1 LALYPNPVQDEL
13 NINYVTKS
21 GFEIRIYNSIGELML
36 SEKLNAD
43 ALHRVSFQFPSGL
56 YSIHLQTEKGIINR
70 KIIKP

>member
-1 LALYPNPVQDEL
+1 
-13 NINYVTKS
+13 
-21 GFEIRIYNSIGELML
+21 ML